1 MKAPPFDKK
10 GFQREVGLRLALVRK
25 IKGVTQEKLSA
36 RIGIGRAQLA
46 NVEAGRSR
54 VYVDQVWRAAIV
66 LGVPISKLI
75 PERQ

>member
-1 MKAPPFDKK
+1 MKAPPFDQR
-10 GFQREVGLRLALVRK
+10 GFQREIGLRLALVRK